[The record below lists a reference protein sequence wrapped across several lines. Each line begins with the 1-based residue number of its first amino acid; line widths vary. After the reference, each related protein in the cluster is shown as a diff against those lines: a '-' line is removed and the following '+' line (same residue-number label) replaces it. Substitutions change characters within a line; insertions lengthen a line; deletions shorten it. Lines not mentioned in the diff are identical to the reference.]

1 MGAGLNYGERTVRFC
16 GTSAV
21 EEMLRECL
29 GGVYILI
36 FLNKPYL
43 CILNYV
49 PFVPT
54 KLHKAG

>member
-1 MGAGLNYGERTVRFC
+1 MVTGLNYGERTLRFC

-21 EEMLRECL
+21 EEMLTECL
-29 GGVYILI
+29 GGVYI
-36 FLNKPYL
+36 FLNKLYL

-54 KLHKAG
+54 KLHEAG